1 MTKPSL
7 LLLALGLSLSACSAK
22 QDLLRA
28 SQLIEKAEELSDN
41 GKYKDAQPLVEEAL
55 KIRREELGPEHA
67 DTAEALNDLAALYYH
82 QADYPR
88 AEKLYERALKIQK
101 AALGPEHHLVA
112 QTQNNLAALLMDLG
126 RLDRAQ
132 ELFFM
137 ALMIR
142 EKTLGKEH
150 EDVANTL
157 NNLCTLFMYRGNFQ
171 SARPLAERAIK
182 IHEKVLKP
190 GDPDL
195 AYSLNNLAM
204 VLQGLGDY
212 HNARSLLQ
220 RALELRE
227 KALGPKHP
235 LVALSL
241 NNLGMW
247 HWRMGEYALARP
259 LYERSAEVTKI
270 SLGADH
276 PDYGTS
282 LNNLATLLDDM
293 GDYTRARTLLEQ
305 SLSIMEAKL
314 GPEHLNVAAAVNN
327 LALLLQTMGDYGLA
341 EKLLLRSLEIKE
353 KVVGQK
359 HPDYLTSLMNLGIL
373 QQYLGDYDEARR
385 LLEIALQLREETR
398 GSDHPDVASSMVN
411 LARVYLRLREQEK
424 AEKLYERA
432 LQIWEKVL
440 GPDHLHLAD
449 ILNDLG
455 LIRFNQKK
463 KDQAKALVN
472 RAFEIKKK
480 TFGEGHP
487 AVMLNR
493 INVVYMYWA
502 LGDADAA
509 RKEMR
514 QTFEYI
520 QANILPLLEATSE
533 RERIALILSQRG
545 YLNTYLSLFS
555 RQQDAALA
563 YRAVLGWK
571 GVVANTLAAQRAAV
585 LASREPELKEAFE
598 QLQRLRRTLAK
609 VVFAVPPGGDRQR
622 WNQWIESLNRQKDE
636 LERQLAQKSR
646 AFAKKKILSEAGI
659 EEICKQLKPGQA
671 VIDYLEYELLV
682 PDDPK
687 DLEGSRRRW
696 KFTAF
701 LLLGGDC
708 ASPVRVEIGDSKP
721 IDEAVEHYR
730 RLVTQSTSVDRKNRA
745 AKNLKELIW
754 DPLAEKLGKRKH
766 VWIVPDGSLN
776 SVPFCALVGKD
787 GNYLIEEYTF
797 GYLSSSL
804 DLVRLAQPEVKTRGA
819 LIAGGIDYA
828 QAEDASKAPGATGSR
843 APKVESGIFPLEAL
857 PGSRAEAEKVAELLS
872 KGKIGPVAVLS
883 GSKASERQIKL
894 QSSGKR
900 FLHLATHG
908 FFATGKVRS
917 ALAGS
922 RGGGLDARTGGFNP
936 MLLSGV
942 VLAGANAG
950 ADLGGATEDGVLT
963 ALEVAGLD
971 LRGTELVTLSACET
985 GLGELVTGEGV
996 MGLRRAFAEAGARAL
1011 LLSLWKIPDE
1021 ETRALMEEFYR
1032 QVASDPDIDKAQA
1045 LRAAQLKMISKAKE
1059 KLDPRTWAAFILS
1072 GR

>member
-1 MTKPSL
+1 MTVSRL
-7 LLLALGLSLSACSAK
+7 LLLSALLFLASCPAK

-28 SQLIEKAEELSDN
+28 DRLIEKAEELSEN
-41 GKYKDAQPLVEEAL
+41 GKYQDARPLVEEAL
-55 KIRREELGPEHA
+55 AIRREELGPEHA
-67 DTAEALNDLAALYYH
+67 DYAEALNDLAALFYH
-82 QADYPR
+82 QADYQK
-88 AEKLYERALKIQK
+88 AEELYERALKIQT
-101 AALGPEHHLVA
+101 AALGPGHHLVA
-112 QTQNNLAALLMDLG
+112 QTQNNLAALLLDLG

-132 ELFFM
+132 ELFFE
-137 ALMIR
+137 ALMTR

-182 IHEKVLKP
+182 IHKKALKP

-212 HNARSLLQ
+212 SSARPLLQ
-220 RALELRE
+220 RALDLRE
-227 KALGPKHP
+227 KALGPEHP

-241 NNLGMW
+241 NNLAMW
-247 HWRMGEYALARP
+247 HWRMGEYDRARP
-259 LYERSAEVTKI
+259 LYERSAEITRV
-270 SLGADH
+270 SLGDSH
-276 PDYGTS
+276 PDYGTA

-293 GDYTRARTLLEQ
+293 GDYARARTLLEQ
-305 SLSIMEAKL
+305 SLKIMEAKL
-314 GPEHLNVAAAVNN
+314 GPDHLNVAAALNN
-327 LALLLQTMGDYGLA
+327 LALLLQTMGDYGRA
-341 EKLLLRSLEIKE
+341 EKLLVRSLETKE

-385 LLEIALQLREETR
+385 LLEAALRLREESQ
-398 GSDHPDVASSMVN
+398 GSDHPDVASSLVN

-432 LQIWEKVL
+432 LKIREKVL

-463 KDQAKALVN
+463 KDQARELVR

-480 TFGEGHP
+480 AFGAGHP

-493 INVVYMYWA
+493 INVVYMHWA
-502 LGDADAA
+502 LGEADKA
-509 RKEMR
+509 REEM
-514 QTFEYI
+514 QQAFEYI
-520 QANILPLLEATSE
+520 QANVLPLLEATSE

-555 RQQDAALA
+555 RQQDAARA
-563 YRAVLGWK
+563 YRAVLRWK
-571 GVVANTLAAQRAAV
+571 GVVANTLAAQRAAI
-585 LASREPELKEAFE
+585 LASREPELKETFE
-598 QLQRLRRTLAK
+598 ELQRLRRTLAK
-609 VVFAVPPGGDRQR
+609 VVFAVPPGGDRER

-636 LERQLAQKSR
+636 LERRLAQKSR
-646 AFAKKKILSEAGI
+646 AFAKKKILSEAGT
-659 EEICKQLKPGQA
+659 EEICRQLEPDQA
-671 VIDYLEYELLV
+671 LVDYLEYELLV

-687 DLEGSRRRW
+687 NLEGSRRRW

-701 LLLGGDC
+701 LLLGGNC
-708 ASPVRVEIGDSKP
+708 SAPVRVEIGDSKP

-745 AKNLKELIW
+745 AKILKELIW
-754 DPLAEKLGKRKH
+754 DPLADKLGKRRR

-776 SVPFCALVGKD
+776 SVPFSALVGKD
-787 GNYLIEEYTF
+787 GDYLIEEYTF

-804 DLVRLAQPEVKTRGA
+804 DLVRLAQPERKTQGA

-828 QAEDASKAPGATGSR
+828 RAEDAGAAPGPAGSR
-843 APKVESGIFPLEAL
+843 APKAESGIFPLEAL
-857 PGSRAEAEKVAELLS
+857 PGSRAEAEKVADLLS
-872 KGKIGPVAVLS
+872 EGKIGPVAVLT
-883 GSKASERQIKL
+883 GAKASEQRIKRL
-894 QSSGKR
+894 SSGKR

-922 RGGGLDARTGGFNP
+922 RGAGLDARSGGFNP

-950 ADLGGATEDGVLT
+950 ANLGGATEDGVLT
-963 ALEVAGLD
+963 ALEVSGLD

-1021 ETRALMEEFYR
+1021 ETRMLMEEFYR
-1032 QVASDPDIDKAQA
+1032 QVSSAPDIDKARA
-1045 LRAAQLKMISKAKE
+1045 LRNAQMKTISETKE
-1059 KLDPRTWAAFILS
+1059 KPDPRNWAAFILS